1 MSRKPLK
8 WETART
14 PGADVGVSSSGGSRR
29 SWWVQGKAPAG
40 GEDDRRYQYFMMQA
54 DLVKRVVEACRWE
67 EEGKECCS

>member
-1 MSRKPLK
+1 
-8 WETART
+8 
-14 PGADVGVSSSGGSRR
+14 
-29 SWWVQGKAPAG
+29 VQGKAPAG